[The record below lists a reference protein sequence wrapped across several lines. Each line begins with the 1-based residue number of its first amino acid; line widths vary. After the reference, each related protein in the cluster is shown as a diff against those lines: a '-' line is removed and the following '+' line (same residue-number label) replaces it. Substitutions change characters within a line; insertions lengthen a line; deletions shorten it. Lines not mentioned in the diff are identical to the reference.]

1 MLKGIDPLLNADLLF
16 TLAAM
21 GHGDEIVLVDANF
34 PATATARRLV
44 RYDAADAVATL
55 RAVLTLLPLDE
66 FVPDP
71 VQVMEVVGETASLV
85 ITQPFKP
92 GAGAQLLLNR
102 GDKSETIDV
111 PEADL
116 YLGEVEDL
124 ADAVLL
130 GKPPRVSLG
139 DSRGNVAATVAL
151 LRSARENRPIR
162 LG

>member
-71 VQVMEVVGETASLV
+71 VQVMEVVGDPAAVPPVVRDFQAAVDAAEGKKVTIGRLERFAFYERAQHCFALV
-85 ITQPFKP
+85 AT
-92 GAGAQLLLNR
+92 GER
-102 GDKSETIDV
+102 R
-111 PEADL
+111 L
-116 YLGEVEDL
+116 Y
-124 ADAVLL
+124 
-130 GKPPRVSLG
+130 
-139 DSRGNVAATVAL
+139 GNIIL
-151 LRSARENRPIR
+151 KKGIIRPS
-162 LG
+162 